1 MTISR
6 WIKEPLFHFLLIG
19 AGLFALYYFTAD
31 PDAGRPNRITVAQTD
46 IDRLAAQWQQRR
58 RRPPTALELQ
68 GLVDTYIREEIL
80 YREALALGLD
90 KNDIIIRRRLGQ
102 KLEFMFKD
110 LGEQVLIT
118 DEEIRE
124 YYERNAERYREPA
137 LYTFSQVY
145 LSWDQRGDNVET
157 DAKMLLE
164 QLRKQTAP
172 VDVAAVSDRFLLDY
186 EFEGQAEHQLT
197 RMFGQ
202 KFAEQ
207 ISKLEL
213 GSWQGPIASGYGLHL
228 IYIKERSEP
237 RAPDLAEV
245 KDKVRWDLQ
254 NERSKTMDKAFYEEL
269 RRRYEIKIEGSVGA
283 RQEVAQKEKQ

>member
-1 MTISR
+1 MTVLR
-6 WIKEPLFHFLLIG
+6 WLKEPLLHFLLIG
-19 AGLFALYYFTAD
+19 AGLFLLFYLAAD
-31 PDAGRPNRITVAQTD
+31 PAADRPNRIVVKQTD

-58 RRPPTALELQ
+58 RRPPTAHEMQ
-68 GLVDTYIREEIL
+68 GLVDAYIREEIL

-90 KNDIIIRRRLGQ
+90 KNDVIIRRRLGQ

-110 LGEQVLIT
+110 LGEQVTIT
-118 DEEIRE
+118 DNELRE

-137 LYTFSQVY
+137 RYAFTQVY
-145 LSWDQRGDNVET
+145 LSWDKRGDKIDA
-157 DAKMLLE
+157 DAKALLD
-164 QLRKQTAP
+164 QLRAHSGP
-172 VDVAAVSDRFLLDY
+172 VDAAAVSDRFLLDY
-186 EFEGQAEHQLT
+186 EFEGQAEQQLT

-207 ISKLEL
+207 IRQLEI
-213 GSWQGPIASGYGLHL
+213 GSWQGPIPSGYGLHL

-237 RAPDLAEV
+237 RSPDLAEV

-254 NERSKTMDKAFYEEL
+254 RERSKTMDKAFYEEL

-283 RQEVAQKEKQ
+283 RRDVAQKEKQ

>member
-1 MTISR
+1 MFVLR
-6 WIKEPLFHFLLIG
+6 WLKEPLLHFLLIG
-19 AGLFALYYFTAD
+19 AGLFALYYFTAG
-31 PDAGRPNRITVAQTD
+31 PDANRPNHITVKQTD

-58 RRPPTALELQ
+58 RRQPTAQEMQ
-68 GLVDTYIREEIL
+68 ALVDAYIREEIL

-90 KNDIIIRRRLGQ
+90 KNDVIIRRRLGQ

-110 LGEQVLIT
+110 LGEQVAIT

-137 LYTFSQVY
+137 RYTFTQVY
-145 LSWDQRGDNVET
+145 LSWDKRGDKTEA
-157 DAKMLLE
+157 DAKALLD
-164 QLRKQTAP
+164 QLRAQSGP
-172 VDVAAVSDRFLLDY
+172 VDAAAVSDRFLLDY
-186 EFEGQAEHQLT
+186 EFEGQAEQQLAS
-197 RMFGQ
+197 MFGQ

-207 ISKLEL
+207 VGILEV

-237 RAPDLAEV
+237 RTPDLADV

>member
-1 MTISR
+1 MSISR
-6 WIKEPLFHFLLIG
+6 WLKEPLFHFLLIG
-19 AGLFALYYFTAD
+19 AGLFALYTITAD
-31 PDAGRPNRITVAQTD
+31 PDADRPNRITVKQAD
-46 IDRLAAQWQQRR
+46 IDRIAAQWQQRR
-58 RRPPTALELQ
+58 KRPPTAQEMK
-68 GLVDTYIREEIL
+68 GLVDAYIREEIL

-90 KNDIIIRRRLGQ
+90 KNDVIIRRRLGQ

-110 LGEQVLIT
+110 LGEQVAIT
-118 DEEIRE
+118 DEELRE

-137 LYTFSQVY
+137 RYTFTQVY
-145 LSWDQRGDNVET
+145 LSWDKRGDKIEA
-157 DAKMLLE
+157 DAKALLD
-164 QLRKQTAP
+164 QLRAQSGP
-172 VDVAAVSDRFLLDY
+172 VDAAAVSDRFLLDY

-202 KFAEQ
+202 KFAEE
-207 ISKLEL
+207 ISKLEV

-237 RAPDLAEV
+237 RAPDLADV

-269 RRRYEIKIEGSVGA
+269 RRRYEIKVEGSAGP
-283 RQEVAQKEKQ
+283 RQDIAQKEKQ